1 MSWNGND
8 LFNSTLMGGMPS
20 GADPHQ
26 YLTTDGNGKPHWEDK
41 LAYEESAV
49 VEIMPT
55 TNVGTIWYS
64 QKTVACPHNGA
75 VKVGDTGYLYIDGT
89 PYKYTAIEKVFSGG
103 PPVVVQLDVE
113 GKSSTSELIGLTDAN
128 KLLFYNCSFGSPSS
142 THTVSMTHNSTTIKT
157 LDPKYLPSGSGGGG
171 VIYVDLE
178 LIMQGAESTSPVA
191 IPAYADAALAS
202 QLTYEQGKNTVYQPH
217 VIAACAGGVIAATFT
232 PMLTQPDDESK
243 VVSIVMAN
251 PALNGMTTYGLIFT
265 DTTA

>member
-55 TNVGTIWYS
+55 TDVGTIWYS

-75 VKVGDTGYLYIDGT
+75 VKVGDTGYLYVDGT
-89 PYKYTAIEKVFSGG
+89 PYKYTAIEKVFGGG

-113 GKSSTSELIGLTDAN
+113 GQSNTGCLIGLTDDN
-128 KLLFYNCSFGSPSS
+128 KLLFYTCAYGSPMA

-157 LDPKYLPSGSGGGG
+157 IDPKYLPSGSGGGG
-171 VIYVDLE
+171 AIYILPH
-178 LIMQGAESTSPVA
+178 TSGGYE
-191 IPAYADAALAS
+191 AYADAEHTTMLS
-202 QLTYEQGKNTVYQPH
+202 YEQGKAMTFKPITLVAIQDGVSQGSIQPLMMFPNDSEKE
-217 VIAACAGGVIAATFT
+217 VTLLIASMEGAQSTFMTFSDT
-232 PMLTQPDDESK
+232 PES
-243 VVSIVMAN
+243 
-251 PALNGMTTYGLIFT
+251 
-265 DTTA
+265 